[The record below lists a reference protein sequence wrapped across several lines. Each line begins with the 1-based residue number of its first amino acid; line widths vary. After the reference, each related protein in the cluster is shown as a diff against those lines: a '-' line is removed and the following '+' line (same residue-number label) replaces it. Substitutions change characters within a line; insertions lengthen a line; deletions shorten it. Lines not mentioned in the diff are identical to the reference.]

1 VLANLHYERHVEELV
16 ELADRFAA
24 ALSAARIEY
33 RIVGGLAIYL
43 HVNEVDPLAAR
54 LTRDIDA
61 AVSRA
66 DLERITQI
74 VKPFGLEFRH
84 AAGVDMLVDAE
95 APAAR
100 RAVHLI
106 FVTERV
112 RAEYIEPVPP
122 FSDAPAIRGLLVAPV
137 ADLVRM
143 KLTSFRLKDKVHIQD
158 LDGVGLITP
167 EIEAALP
174 EPLRQ
179 RLAEVRAED

>member
-1 VLANLHYERHVEELV
+1 MINAHYEKHVGELI
-16 ELADRFAA
+16 ELASRFAA
-24 ALSAARIEY
+24 ALSNAGIEY
-33 RIVGGLAIYL
+33 RIIGGLAVYL
-43 HVNEVDPLAAR
+43 HINEVDPIAAR

-66 DLERITQI
+66 DIEKIAQI
-74 VKPFGLEFRH
+74 VRPFGLEFRH

-95 APAAR
+95 RPTAR
-100 RAVHLI
+100 RAVHL
-106 FVTERV
+106 VCV
-112 RAEYIEPVPP
+112 REKVRPEYTEPVPG
-122 FSDAPAIRGLLVAPV
+122 FSGAPTIHGLLVAPV

-167 EIEAALP
+167 EIEAGLS

-179 RLAEVRAED
+179 RLAEVRASD